1 MRRDYKWFV
10 CSAVLL
16 TALLC
21 GCQKEEEIPVV
32 SANTVSVAQEI
43 ANGVSA
49 NVIPAEALEYYALD
63 YNIPEGFSRTPDST
77 DTLDIYASDTPN
89 DYSYITYMRQENNGA
104 TDYANLSDEAYK
116 ASLDKALSADTVIQ
130 SVEKKQ
136 GDGNMHV
143 KVLFSYPNERG
154 KMEVTEHI
162 FITDKYIFEM
172 VYAEDPEADWKKA
185 FAESEAELRLLNVA
199 RQ

>member
-1 MRRDYKWFV
+1 MAKYEFQTEV
-10 CSAVLL
+10 NQLL
-16 TALLC
+16 KLIIHSLYSN
-21 GCQKEEEIPVV
+21 KDIFLREIV
-32 SANTVSVAQEI
+32 S
-43 ANGVSA
+43 NGSD
-49 NVIPAEALEYYALD
+49 ALD
-63 YNIPEGFSRTPDST
+63 KLKYLTV
-77 DTLDIYASDTPN
+77 
-89 DYSYITYMRQENNGA
+89 
-104 TDYANLSDEAYK
+104 SDEAYK

>member
-1 MRRDYKWFV
+1 MNTRRL
-10 CSAVLL
+10 AVFNNKGG
-16 TALLC
+16 C
-21 GCQKEEEIPVV
+21 GKSSSVINIAYFMQRSGHKVLVV
-32 SANTVSVAQEI
+32 
-43 ANGVSA
+43 
-49 NVIPAEALEYYALD
+49 D
-63 YNIPEGFSRTPDST
+63 C
-77 DTLDIYASDTPN
+77 DT
-89 DYSYITYMRQENNGA
+89 QENCFMFFLTSHVQDTILP

-143 KVLFSYPNERG
+143 IVLFSYPNERG